1 MAEAPSRMKRTGSTS
16 RRVPFHLW
24 NGHVPVLE
32 GIMYALSFGGVSSVQ
47 GIAQLVTEVGQDLK
61 EHGGQ
66 KYSNHRPGTVE
77 VSSGAWISSK
87 L

>member
-1 MAEAPSRMKRTGSTS
+1 
-16 RRVPFHLW
+16 
-24 NGHVPVLE
+24 
-32 GIMYALSFGGVSSVQ
+32 MYALSFGGVSSVQ